1 MDTHRAYVE
10 WQAKKNAMIKRDK
23 DTFLDI
29 IESHKMIIF
38 KICNMYCKDTEDKKD
53 LVQEVIFQ
61 LWKSFPRYDESFKLS
76 TWIYRITL
84 NVSIS
89 NYRKLSTRQKYFD
102 RIDDGNMLVAVE
114 ETRDMEEQTRL
125 LRQMI
130 DQLNEVNKAII
141 ILYLEKK
148 SYEEIAA
155 IISISKSAVGVRI
168 NRIKK
173 ILKEQF
179 KTLT

>member
-1 MDTHRAYVE
+1 
-10 WQAKKNAMIKRDK
+10 MIKRDK
-23 DTFLDI
+23 DTFLEI
-29 IESHKMIIF
+29 IESHKLIIF

-53 LVQEVIFQ
+53 LVQEVILQ
-61 LWKSFPRYDESFKLS
+61 LWKSFPKYDESFKLS
-76 TWIYRITL
+76 TWIYRISL

-102 RIDDGNMLVAVE
+102 SMSHGNMVVAVDK
-114 ETRDMEEQTRL
+114 TQDMEEQTHL

-141 ILYLEKK
+141 ILYLEEK

-155 IISISKSAVGVRI
+155 ILSISKSAVGVRI

-173 ILKEQF
+173 IFKEKF
-179 KTLT
+179 KSLT